1 MSVFFVETRELRS
14 FRIKHRT
21 EELRDIIEK
30 KNTEG
35 AFCVTNFLYPV
46 EREEM
51 RSYFNEHNLAVTAL
65 AKDIIRLL
73 FKDKKWTAIR
83 SLLEGQI
90 FLIQSKNKNKALT
103 KNFLSILI
111 THEKFTLRLFFNN
124 QQLYRRERLN
134 SLLSLPEQHKPG
146 ILIFA
151 LCKEL
156 MARRT
161 FLLSATKTT
170 YNSI

>member
-1 MSVFFVETRELRS
+1 M
-14 FRIKHRT
+14 
-21 EELRDIIEK
+21 
-30 KNTEG
+30 
-35 AFCVTNFLYPV
+35 
-46 EREEM
+46 
-51 RSYFNEHNLAVTAL
+51 
-65 AKDIIRLL
+65 
-73 FKDKKWTAIR
+73 
-83 SLLEGQI
+83 LEGQI

-134 SLLSLPEQHKPG
+134 SLLLSPEQHKPG

-156 MARRT
+156 TARRT
-161 FLLSATKTT
+161 FLLSAIKRT